1 MRLVE
6 MALGR
11 PTDRPRSI
19 AAASSRG
26 GDLWRNAPQP
36 ATAHFAVQMTYCS
49 DGRSGT
55 VMVTG
60 LPVRGSNR
68 VMVIRTSHNSTPA
81 VCHVGG
87 TLPVPGKAHLPWI
100 VCWSCAEGGRP
111 RDPVAPSAPPMRP
124 NLAAGS
130 FGSTPGPLAK

>member
-6 MALGR
+6 LALGR
-11 PTDRPRSI
+11 LTDRPRSI

-36 ATAHFAVQMTYCS
+36 ATAHYAVRMTCCS

-68 VMVIRTSHNSTPA
+68 VMVIRTSHNSTLSSRRA
-81 VCHVGG
+81 GCHVGG

-100 VCWSCAEGGRP
+100 VCNG
-111 RDPVAPSAPPMRP
+111 PVNIANRYVAQV
-124 NLAAGS
+124 
-130 FGSTPGPLAK
+130 

>member
-68 VMVIRTSHNSTPA
+68 VMVIRTSHNSTLPSRRA
-81 VCHVGG
+81 GCHVG
-87 TLPVPGKAHLPWI
+87 
-100 VCWSCAEGGRP
+100 
-111 RDPVAPSAPPMRP
+111 
-124 NLAAGS
+124 
-130 FGSTPGPLAK
+130 